1 MNILSG
7 ILPELLTEFYKMRG
21 RSNEVISIFG
31 QIRNHLWILPY
42 KLPVRSPEVTLGRE
56 KWDRGRGRFFSGFP
70 FFFPQ
75 PSSDREDSSNFAVGR
90 LILNAEDGSTES
102 DVDRANGNGV
112 VNGFASGGVN
122 WHFVDF
128 TAADASRH
136 SSNGS
141 EK

>member
-1 MNILSG
+1 M
-7 ILPELLTEFYKMRG
+7 
-21 RSNEVISIFG
+21 
-31 QIRNHLWILPY
+31 
-42 KLPVRSPEVTLGRE
+42 GRE

-75 PSSDREDSSNFAVGR
+75 PSSDRVEDSPNFAVGR
-90 LILNAEDGSTES
+90 LILNAEDGS
-102 DVDRANGNGV
+102 DVDRANGNGNGV

-128 TAADASRH
+128 TAADATKH
-136 SSNGS
+136 SSNGT

>member
-1 MNILSG
+1 MRLFQFSVKSEIIYGFSPINCLFARPRSLWG
-7 ILPELLTEFYKMRG
+7 ERNGTGEGDDFSADFHFSFLT
-21 RSNEVISIFG
+21 
-31 QIRNHLWILPY
+31 
-42 KLPVRSPEVTLGRE
+42 
-56 KWDRGRGRFFSGFP
+56 
-70 FFFPQ
+70 PQ

-90 LILNAEDGSTES
+90 LILNAEDGS
-102 DVDRANGNGV
+102 DIDRANGNGV

-128 TAADASRH
+128 TAADAAKH

>member
-1 MNILSG
+1 M
-7 ILPELLTEFYKMRG
+7 
-21 RSNEVISIFG
+21 
-31 QIRNHLWILPY
+31 
-42 KLPVRSPEVTLGRE
+42 GRE

-75 PSSDREDSSNFAVGR
+75 PSSDRDREDSSNFAVGR
-90 LILNAEDGSTES
+90 LILNAEDGSTGS
-102 DVDRANGNGV
+102 DVDRSNGNGV
-112 VNGFASGGVN
+112 VNGFAGGVN

-128 TAADASRH
+128 TAADTAKH

>member
-1 MNILSG
+1 
-7 ILPELLTEFYKMRG
+7 MRG
-21 RSNEVISIFG
+21 RSNEGLNFHS
-31 QIRNHLWILPY
+31 RHHLWILPY

-90 LILNAEDGSTES
+90 LILNAEDGS
-102 DVDRANGNGV
+102 DIDRANGNGNGV
-112 VNGFASGGVN
+112 VNGFAGGVN

-128 TAADASRH
+128 TAADAAKH